1 MGTDPTTYNEAK
13 ELLDQLPKRKG
24 QKRQKKVANNTWVKD
39 KVIFDIEGPP
49 SGGVPNRSYFAIELH
64 GTDVVKMFRDG
75 SYQLAGTNTWTT
87 RDRINRFSPFHVHV
101 WCKQGVVETKTKL
114 RPYYPEMRLKADGT
128 LILDND
134 DRWLNSIDMREVLES
149 APTYAGFLARHL
161 LHGKLEG
168 WTKTAR
174 VLGDKFLLQAM
185 QKKTYSG
192 EVVVQLLDD
201 AGEFR
206 RYRDLLLTLRP
217 NVYRRYWLKPHTVEE
232 ELERYSNDLQGF
244 KPGVPGMNISHP
256 RKLHQELKRLFT
268 NVLFAAARLQEAER
282 SGWR

>member
-1 MGTDPTTYNEAK
+1 MGTDPTTYKDALEMLR
-13 ELLDQLPKRKG
+13 EHRCTRGFIRK
-24 QKRQKKVANNTWVKD
+24 KLANNTYLTGTVVTGGGRTWD
-39 KVIFDIEGPP
+39 RTGPDP
-49 SGGVPNRSYFAIELH
+49 DFMSVELH
-64 GTDVVKMFRDG
+64 GTQVVRMHSDG
-75 SYQLAGTNTWTT
+75 TYRLAGMNTWTT
-87 RDRINRFSPFHVHV
+87 RNRIKRFSPFYPHV
-101 WCKQGVVETKTKL
+101 WNGYGVVSTDTKL
-114 RPYYPEMRLKADGT
+114 RPYYPEMKLKADGT

-134 DRWLNSIDMREVLES
+134 DRWLNSIDMKDVLES
-149 APTYAGFLARHL
+149 APSYAGFLARKL

-174 VLGDKFLLQAM
+174 VIGDKFLLKAM
-185 QKKTYSG
+185 REKTYSG

-201 AGEFR
+201 SGEFR

-217 NVYRRYWLKPHTVEE
+217 NVYRRFWLKPHTVEE

-244 KPGVPGMNISHP
+244 SPGVPGMNISHP
-256 RKLHQELKRLFT
+256 RKLHQELKRVFT